1 MQTHTYKGFLW
12 KNKWWSCQIL
22 RINVWLQD
30 WKLTLRRTPFYMYG
44 TLFAQLNCQVDFV
57 SLPSPFCQIAG
68 SIFHN
73 PLQHFNS
80 SPSCQLQFAKIVK
93 STLQTHQVHIISGEP
108 PECTLK
114 LPQPQANK
122 HYSMYIVYVLQ
133 SKKLSKHRS
142 KRSPHSS
149 LAFTSC
155 LRVKHFSPPTKKRQE
170 NKSYPSSPTIYEVAI
185 WKRCWLSDVVVCC
198 QSSQIP
204 R

>member
-1 MQTHTYKGFLW
+1 MVKLPDFEDQCVIARLKTNTE
-12 KNKWWSCQIL
+12 KNPIL
-22 RINVWLQD
+22 YAWNIVCSA
-30 WKLTLRRTPFYMYG
+30 K
-44 TLFAQLNCQVDFV
+44 
-57 SLPSPFCQIAG
+57 LPSWFCVFAKSILQIAG
-68 SIFHN
+68 SIIHN

-108 PECTLK
+108 HECTLK
-114 LPQPQANK
+114 LPQRQANK

-149 LAFTSC
+149 LCFYLMFKSKTF
-155 LRVKHFSPPTKKRQE
+155 LPPLKKRQE

>member
-1 MQTHTYKGFLW
+1 
-12 KNKWWSCQIL
+12 
-22 RINVWLQD
+22 
-30 WKLTLRRTPFYMYG
+30 MYG

-80 SPSCQLQFAKIVK
+80 SPSCQLQFAKIVT
-93 STLQTHQVHIISGEP
+93 STLQTHQVRIISGEP

-114 LPQPQANK
+114 LPQLQANK

-149 LAFTSC
+149 LCFYLMFKSNTF
-155 LRVKHFSPPTKKRQE
+155 LPPLKKGRKI
-170 NKSYPSSPTIYEVAI
+170 NPTHHPQQFMKLQFETGAGY
-185 WKRCWLSDVVVCC
+185 LM
-198 QSSQIP
+198 
-204 R
+204 